1 MYIWFSSWLAVKN
14 WKDILP
20 SSQDSRFNRIFFVE
34 NLFNEMIKYGCK
46 PNCTIHNIFLLN
58 GHGIACNT
66 ENICQLFQKMVD
78 QGICSD
84 MKSYTVFIDT
94 LRTAWRLNDGL
105 CYFWQLKGI
114 WTWANLITHLFQL
127 VRRKNKTVQQEL
139 TNNNWIRTLRGK
151 ITTAH
156 PSGSVFR
163 MPIYSWMKKIKLLG
177 NGLRM
182 DNKHTKYNS
191 WAPTEDT
198 EQATLY
204 LASAGRK

>member
-1 MYIWFSSWLAVKN
+1 
-14 WKDILP
+14 
-20 SSQDSRFNRIFFVE
+20 
-34 NLFNEMIKYGCK
+34 MIKYGCK

-78 QGICSD
+78 QGICLD
-84 MKSYTVFIDT
+84 MKSYTIFIDT

-105 CYFWQLKGI
+105 CYFRQLKGI

-182 DNKHTKYNS
+182 DNTTPIQHTKYNS
-191 WAPTEDT
+191 WAPTDDT

-204 LASAGRK
+204 LASGGRK